1 LRASGKNRCPNPDSR
16 AIDSAINKKAIRP
29 IRETMMNDQLNYLLA
44 QAAKG
49 RMSRREFVGRAG
61 ALGVSAA
68 VAGTMLT
75 TAARAEGPVKGGLMR
90 VGMQGGSST
99 DTLDTAL
106 AASEVPF
113 QVNETWGEK
122 LVDLE
127 QNGTLGMR
135 IAEEVSSNADASQ
148 WMFKIRK
155 GVEYHDGGT
164 VSAEDVVA
172 TLMRHTDDN
181 AKSGAQGIVKGIAD
195 MKAEGDTVTLTLAS
209 PNADLPF
216 LLADYHLI
224 VQKGG
229 GVDNPTSGIG
239 AGAYKITEFQPGV
252 RVAFEKFANYW
263 DSSRGHVDQAEVLII
278 NDNTARTAAI
288 QSGQIHIMNRI
299 DPKIV
304 ALLAGNT
311 DVVIERVAG
320 PGQYV
325 FIMHCDKAPY
335 DNNDLRM
342 ALKLAINREEMVE
355 KILGGMGSVG
365 NDFPINAAY
374 PLFDDSI
381 PQRVFDPA
389 AAAEAYKKSGHDGSP
404 LIMQVAPGAFPG
416 AVEAAQLFQSSA
428 NAAGIPLQ
436 VKLEPDDGYWSNVWN
451 VAPFCASYWG
461 GRPVQDQM
469 YSTAYLSTA
478 EWNDTKFF
486 NPEFDALL
494 IAARGE
500 LDQVKRKGQY
510 SEMASMVRDT
520 GGLILP
526 MFNDFVEGRRAEVG
540 GWVPNPAGSLMNGKV
555 LTLCWLNA

>member
-1 LRASGKNRCPNPDSR
+1 MSNELSN
-16 AIDSAINKKAIRP
+16 I
-29 IRETMMNDQLNYLLA
+29 LA

-49 RMSRREFVGRAG
+49 RMSRRDFVGRAG

-68 VAGTMLT
+68 VAGAMLT
-75 TAARAEGPVKGGLMR
+75 TAARAADPVKGGVLR
-90 VGMQGGSST
+90 AGVQGGQST
-99 DTLDTAL
+99 DSLDPAL
-106 AASEVPF
+106 AASDVPF
-113 QVNETWGEK
+113 MINMTWGET
-122 LVDLE
+122 LVDVE
-127 QNGTLGMR
+127 QDGTLGMR
-135 IAEEVSSNADASQ
+135 VAEEVSANADATQ

-164 VSAEDVVA
+164 ISAEDVVA
-172 TLMRHTDDN
+172 TLKRHTDD
-181 AKSGAQGIVKGIAD
+181 ASQSGAQGIVKGIAD
-195 MKAEGDTVTLTLAS
+195 MKAEGDMVTLTLNSA
-209 PNADLPF
+209 NADLPF
-216 LLADYHLI
+216 LMADYHLLI
-224 VQKGG
+224 QKGG
-229 GVDNPTSGIG
+229 GGANPTSGVG
-239 AGAYKITEFQPGV
+239 SGAYKIVEHEAGV
-252 RVAFEKFANYW
+252 RTAMERFANYW
-263 DSSRGHVDQAEVLII
+263 DSSRGHADSVEVLSI

-288 QSGQIHIMNRI
+288 QSGQIHMMTRI

-304 ALLAGNT
+304 DLLAGNT
-311 DVVIERVAG
+311 DVMIERASG
-320 PGQYV
+320 PGHYV
-325 FIMHCDKAPY
+325 FLMRCDAAPF

-342 ALKLAINREEMVE
+342 ALKLSVNRAELVE
-355 KILGGMGSVG
+355 KILGGMGSPG

-381 PQRVFDPA
+381 PQREYDAA

-404 LIMQVAPGAFPG
+404 IVLQVAPGAFPG
-416 AVEAAQLFQSSA
+416 AVEAAQLFQASA

-478 EWNDTKFF
+478 EWNDTAFVD
-486 NPEFDALL
+486 PEFDKLL

-500 LDQVKRKGQY
+500 LDQVKRKAEY
-510 SEMASMVRDT
+510 SQMASLVRDT

-540 GWVPNPAGSLMNGKV
+540 GWIPNPAGSLMNGKV
-555 LTLCWLNA
+555 LTLCWLTA

>member
-1 LRASGKNRCPNPDSR
+1 MSNELS
-16 AIDSAINKKAIRP
+16 
-29 IRETMMNDQLNYLLA
+29 YLLA

-49 RMSRREFVGRAG
+49 RMNRRDFVGRAG

-75 TAARAEGPVKGGLMR
+75 TAARAEGPVKGGMLR

-99 DTLDTAL
+99 DSLDPAL

-122 LVDLE
+122 LVDVELD
-127 QNGTLGMR
+127 GKLGMR
-135 IAEEVSSNADASQ
+135 LAEEVSSNADATQ
-148 WMFKIRK
+148 WMFKIRQ

-164 VSAEDVVA
+164 VTAEDVVA
-172 TLMRHTDDN
+172 TLKRHTDDN
-181 AKSGAQGIVKGIAD
+181 TKSGAQGIVKGITD
-195 MKAEGDTVTLTLAS
+195 MKAEGDMVTLTLNSA
-209 PNADLPF
+209 NADLPF
-216 LLADYHLI
+216 LMADYHLI

-229 GVDNPTSGIG
+229 GGDNPTSGIG
-239 AGAYKITEFQPGV
+239 AGAYKIVSNEPGV

-263 DSSRGHVDQAEVLII
+263 DASRGHADQAEVLVI

-288 QSGQIHIMNRI
+288 QAGQIHVMNRI

-304 ALLAGNT
+304 ELLASNT
-311 DVVIERVAG
+311 DVVIERAAG
-320 PGQYV
+320 PGHYV
-325 FIMHCDKAPY
+325 FIMRCNKAPY

-342 ALKLAINREEMVE
+342 ALKLSINREEMVE

-374 PLFDDSI
+374 PLFDASI
-381 PQRVFDPA
+381 EQRKFDPA
-389 AAAEAYKKSGHDGSP
+389 AAAEAYKRSGHDGSP
-404 LIMQVAPGAFPG
+404 LMLQVAPGSFPG
-416 AVEAAQLFQSSA
+416 AVEAAQLFQASA

-478 EWNDTKFF
+478 DWNDTKFVD
-486 NPEFDALL
+486 PHFDDLMVK
-494 IAARGE
+494 ARGE
-500 LDQVKRKGQY
+500 LDQVKRKAMY
-510 SEMASMVRDT
+510 SEMANILRDS
-520 GGLILP
+520 GGLICP
-526 MFNDFVEGRRAEVG
+526 MFNDWVEGRRAEVG
-540 GWVPNPAGSLMNGKV
+540 GWIPNPAGSLMNGKV
-555 LTLCWLNA
+555 LSMCWLNA